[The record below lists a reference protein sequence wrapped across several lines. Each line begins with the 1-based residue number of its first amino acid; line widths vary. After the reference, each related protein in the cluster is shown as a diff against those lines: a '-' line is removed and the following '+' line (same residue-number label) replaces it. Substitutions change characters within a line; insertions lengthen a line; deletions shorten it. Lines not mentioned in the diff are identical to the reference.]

1 MVRFWGEL
9 ANANEFNMIRKN
21 ENIFQKYNK
30 NKIQINLLLYKYI
43 DRPIQRFDLSKQIN

>member
-21 ENIFQKYNK
+21 QNILQKYNK
-30 NKIQINLLLYKYI
+30 NKIQINLLHINILT
-43 DRPIQRFDLSKQIN
+43 DRSNVLIFQR